1 MEEEAAIWS
10 LYRDYEDWLK
20 PAETIDSEAT
30 LTAAGSD
37 EVTQLDL
44 PFAAIES
51 EKRLDIFQMNLVHRR
66 KRQVPPNPQIN
77 VNVNLAL
84 PPTLAPG
91 AVPPNWQN
99 ILQQLVNQVSQ
110 AVPAL
115 VHNAIVRQSPV
126 VGFEL
131 PCFGGKWAERS

>member
-1 MEEEAAIWS
+1 MWN
-10 LYRDYEDWLK
+10 LYQDYEDWLR

-30 LTAAGSD
+30 LTAAGQD
-37 EVTQLDL
+37 EVTQTDL
-44 PFAAIES
+44 PFATIES

-84 PPTLAPG
+84 PPGLAPG
-91 AVPPNWQN
+91 AVPPNWQQV
-99 ILQQLVNQVSQ
+99 LQQLVNQVSQ
-110 AVPAL
+110 AVPGL
-115 VHNAIVRQSPV
+115 VHSEIVRQSPV

-131 PCFGGKWAERS
+131 RGFGGKWIESS